1 MSLKNIHITY
11 LKRFL
16 DELILTKGILK
27 IENPERIVEK
37 IKMDY
42 LIKLAFRFYS
52 RMYGSEKYASHIENS
67 EKEFNIN
74 PDSQYQPVFKDII
87 ANIKTTDQDSDL
99 QCLNCGATI
108 SDKELEAIGTDMPIC
123 ANCYK
128 SIGLEF
134 DIWQRVFD

>member
-1 MSLKNIHITY
+1 MALKNIHITY

-52 RMYGSEKYASHIENS
+52 RM
-67 EKEFNIN
+67 
-74 PDSQYQPVFKDII
+74 
-87 ANIKTTDQDSDL
+87 
-99 QCLNCGATI
+99 
-108 SDKELEAIGTDMPIC
+108 
-123 ANCYK
+123 
-128 SIGLEF
+128 
-134 DIWQRVFD
+134 